1 MKHASS
7 ETLQSLLPLLEQ
19 LRKLPDLTERKPGIF
34 YRKSAAFLH
43 FHEDSQGIFADVKLG
58 GRNFTRIDVSQ
69 RVRQVRFLEVVKLA
83 LQPAPSR

>member
-19 LRKLPDLTERKPGIF
+19 LRNLSGLTERKPGIF

-43 FHEDSQGIFADVKLG
+43 FHEDPQGIFADVKLD

-69 RVRQVRFLEVVKLA
+69 RVGQVRLMEAVKLA